1 MRKIFNFVFLTA
13 VLILIISSVITAAD
27 YGGKLNIRV
36 FQKPLTLNPIYAV
49 DQISELIN
57 AQIFENLVSYNSSG
71 QLKSEL
77 AESWQIQKDAQTVI
91 INLRNDVYFQEKIK
105 NNQSQNKS
113 RNVTAD
119 DWEWSLNYLAD
130 PENKSPYADILE
142 DVEGYEDYRSGK
154 SEQLEGITK
163 LSKYTL
169 EISLKRPNALFI
181 YNLAHPA
188 AAVMPK
194 EDVENDNLTWS
205 LNPVGTGAFYLKSYQ
220 GSRLKL
226 KKNSSYWGYS
236 GGNKLPYLEEITF
249 YFTDQTAESIY
260 NPKDFD
266 LFKVDSEEYEMYK
279 DEKLIPEGYRL
290 IKIPESRLY
299 YYGFDFS
306 GAEENNFIS
315 QNRDLRELLN
325 CLVDSEKII
334 DNLNL
339 NNYIG
344 QEKYI
349 HSKSEDIYSREN
361 EKCGELI
368 KDLNNQSSLK
378 LKLAVNNKDFNLLV
392 AEEVKKQFSQFNI
405 ELEIEVLSWTKY
417 LDNINS
423 NNGNYDLFLQ
433 SSDIYNIFKYLRE
446 NFYSNGIDDKL
457 NIYNYKNDRLNYLL
471 DYLEIESSLEKRSR
485 AYSLI
490 NNIIQSDI
498 PALYLFQGAESYL
511 INEDINNIEKFNNF
525 YRKDQFKYMYF
536 GE

>member
-1 MRKIFNFVFLTA
+1 MRKIFNFLVLTA
-13 VLILIISSVITAAD
+13 VLILILSSIITAAE
-27 YGGKLNIRV
+27 YGGNLKIRV
-36 FQKPLTLNPIYAV
+36 LQKPLTLNPIYAV
-49 DQISELIN
+49 DEISKLIN

-71 QLKSEL
+71 QLEPEL
-77 AESWQIQKDAQTVI
+77 AESWQIQEDAQTVI
-91 INLRNDVYFQEKIK
+91 INLRNDIYFHEKIK
-105 NNQSQNKS
+105 NSQSQNKS
-113 RNVTAD
+113 RNVTAE
-119 DWEWSLNYLAD
+119 DWKWSLNYLAD
-130 PENKSPYADILE
+130 PENKSPYAYILE
-142 DVEGYEDYRSGK
+142 DIEGYEDYRSGK
-154 SEQLEGITK
+154 SEQLEGITQ

-169 EISLKRPNALFI
+169 EISLKRANALFI

-194 EDVENDNLTWS
+194 EDVENNNLTWS

-220 GSRLKL
+220 GNRLKL

-236 GGNKLPYLEEITF
+236 GENKLPYLEEITL
-249 YFTDQTAESIY
+249 YFTDQTAETVY
-260 NPKDFD
+260 NPEDFD
-266 LFKVDSEEYEMYK
+266 LYKVDSEEYEIYK
-279 DEKLIPEGYRL
+279 NERLIPEGYRL

-306 GAEENNFIS
+306 AVEENNINN
-315 QNRDLRELLN
+315 QNRELRKLLN
-325 CLVDSEKII
+325 CLVDSEEII
-334 DNLNL
+334 DNLNI
-339 NNYIG
+339 NNYIA

-349 HSKSEDIYSREN
+349 FSKAEEKYSRET
-361 EKCGELI
+361 EKCRELI
-368 KDLNNQSSLK
+368 NDLKNQSNLK
-378 LKLAVNNKDFNLLV
+378 LKLAVNNKDFNIQV
-392 AEEVKKQFSQFNI
+392 AEEVKKQLSQFNI

-446 NFYSNGIDDKL
+446 NFYSNGIEDKS
-457 NIYNYKNDRLNYLL
+457 NIYNYQNDRLNYLL
-471 DYLEIESSLEKRSR
+471 DYLVIESSLEKRNR

-511 INEDINNIEKFNNF
+511 IDEDINNTEEFNNF
-525 YRKDQFKYMYF
+525 YRKDQFKYIHF